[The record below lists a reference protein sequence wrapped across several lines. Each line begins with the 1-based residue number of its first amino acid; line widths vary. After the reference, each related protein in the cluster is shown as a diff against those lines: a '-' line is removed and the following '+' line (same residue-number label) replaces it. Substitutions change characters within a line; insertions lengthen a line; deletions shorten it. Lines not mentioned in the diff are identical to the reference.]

1 MKSIH
6 AMSAHLKFCGNK
18 TILNVVPER
27 VIDCS
32 QFAKKYL
39 KGQHL
44 YLEFNEHLRT
54 GYVETMDKERVKGY
68 WRHYLEIAKYVTLHG
83 IQGVGGDD
91 LLSLVKNITY
101 SNGNEVAIPTRMRT
115 LMKSVYK
122 MLKGTFFTNYSLCY
136 MYSYMLICKF

>member
-1 MKSIH
+1 MKSIM

-27 VIDCS
+27 VIDCLP
-32 QFAKKYL
+32 FAKKYL
-39 KGQHL
+39 KSQHI
-44 YLEFNEHLRT
+44 YLIFNDKLRT
-54 GYVETMDKERVKGY
+54 GYVETVDKERVKGN

-91 LLSLVKNITY
+91 LLSLLKNITY
-101 SNGNEVAIPTRMRT
+101 SNGNEVAVPTRMRT

-122 MLKGTFFTNYSLCY
+122 MFKGTNIY
-136 MYSYMLICKF
+136 